1 MKSKLIFILILFF
14 IGQLHSQ
21 ENVHVGLCKF
31 EFSNFEKINPTFS
44 SIDIKVKSVS
54 DRINDYL
61 KIQVDTMFQQISFV
75 KGQELKAGSQYFLLN
90 FRKYYDKRK
99 NDKENYFYNLPK
111 YEFLFKLNLSQ
122 IGAVYYFNI
131 QTDSTGS
138 IIGECLL
145 PNIRNTGYPII
156 TKERAVNLVQDRWKT
171 TREIFHVKFAYHTK
185 KKCFVWTLTKPLE
198 HVKKGYLI
206 SIQYI
211 VLNAHNGKVIEDKM
225 ENIATE

>member
-1 MKSKLIFILILFF
+1 
-14 IGQLHSQ
+14 
-21 ENVHVGLCKF
+21 
-31 EFSNFEKINPTFS
+31 
-44 SIDIKVKSVS
+44 
-54 DRINDYL
+54 
-61 KIQVDTMFQQISFV
+61 MFQQISFV
-75 KGQELKAGSQYFLLN
+75 KGQKLKAGSQYFLLN

-145 PNIRNTGYPII
+145 PNIRYTGYPII
-156 TKERAVNLVQDRWKT
+156 TKELAVNLVQDRWKT
-171 TREIFHVKFAYHTK
+171 TREIFQVKLAYHTK

-225 ENIATE
+225 ENIATTE